1 MADLPEPVVAALARG
16 VAAYVRATSPKE
28 LPASLRPHKN
38 VVGTAQGTTR
48 VRDKLVGALDDSAT
62 RGLIA
67 QWLDDGKPH
76 LPKDDLKVLRL
87 AVDRPDG
94 WAEELSSSARAKAPR
109 ASSAQPNW
117 EERLATERERTRRV
131 KEDAKRAREQAQRAI
146 QTAKAHSRELE
157 VIAKQLRAELAQ
169 AQRETQR
176 ARDDLGR
183 ARDETER
190 VDRKVRRT
198 AEKSRTEQ
206 DDAVG
211 KLKSERK
218 ELAAARRR
226 IGELEREVARLNTRA
241 ASLQKSSVGAG
252 KAGSSTSR
260 KNRKPLKVPKG
271 RMEDDPATLDEWLEN
286 ENVMLL
292 VDGYNVAKADGGFG
306 DLELERQRERVVL
319 GVNNLARRK
328 KVYGIIVFDGS
339 DVAGGTARQPRGPIS
354 VEYSK
359 KDETAD
365 DHLIALLE
373 SLPPQ
378 PIVLVTNDREL
389 QDRAAAY
396 GATIA
401 RSFQLLSL
409 IR

>member
-1 MADLPEPVVAALARG
+1 MDTMPETAASAIARG

-28 LPASLRPHKN
+28 LPATLRPHKN
-38 VVGTAQGTTR
+38 VVGTAQGASR
-48 VRDKLVGALDDSAT
+48 VRDKLVAALDDDAT
-62 RGLIA
+62 RALIA
-67 QWLDDGKPH
+67 EWLADGKPH
-76 LPKDDLKVLRL
+76 MTKADLDTLRL
-87 AVDRPDG
+87 AVDRPSG
-94 WAEELSSSARAKAPR
+94 WEKTLTPQAAPTKKKDDTEWTARL
-109 ASSAQPNW
+109 
-117 EERLATERERTRRV
+117 EVERERSRRA
-131 KEDAKRAREQAQRAI
+131 KEDAKRAREQARIAA
-146 QTAKAHSRELE
+146 QTARARSHELE
-157 VIAKQLRAELAQ
+157 ATIKDLRAQLSQ

-183 ARDETER
+183 AKGESER
-190 VDRKVRRT
+190 ADRMVRRT
-198 AEKSRTEQ
+198 AEKVRAKQ

-226 IGELEREVARLNTRA
+226 IGELEREVARLTSRA
-241 ASLQKSSVGAG
+241 AAFEKRASKSPSDVSKQK
-252 KAGSSTSR
+252 K
-260 KNRKPLKVPKG
+260 RKPLRVPKG
-271 RMEDDPATLDEWLEN
+271 RMDEDPATLDEWLEN

-306 DLELERQRERVVL
+306 DLELEQQRDRVVQ

-328 KVYGIIVFDGS
+328 KIYGIVVFDGA
-339 DVAGGTARQPRGPIS
+339 DVPTGNRRQPRGPIT

-359 KDETAD
+359 KGETAD
-365 DHLIALLE
+365 DHLVALLE
-373 SLPPQ
+373 SLPSQ
-378 PIVLVTNDREL
+378 PVVLVTNDREL
-389 QDRAAAY
+389 QDRASAH